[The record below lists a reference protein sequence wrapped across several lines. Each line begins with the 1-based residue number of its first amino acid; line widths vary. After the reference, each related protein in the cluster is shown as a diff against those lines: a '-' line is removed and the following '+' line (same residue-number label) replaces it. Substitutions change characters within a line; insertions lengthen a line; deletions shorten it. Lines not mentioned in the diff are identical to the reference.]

1 VNHARRLVLVGGG
14 HAHVEVLRRFGL
26 APEPGVEIVLVSPA
40 QATPYSGMLPGLVAG
55 HYRHAEC
62 HIDLPALCRFA
73 GARFVQDAVTGL
85 PDACRSVLL
94 QTGGSLEADLIS
106 LDVGSTPPRGRIAGA
121 DRVGTGVKPV
131 DAFLTELERR
141 LSRPPEAPARVLVVG
156 AGAGGVEIALALRHR
171 LGGADAAPASPRWQ
185 VGIVSGGPVLLPG
198 HGQPVRRR
206 IAALLDQRGL
216 SVRLGVPV
224 AAADAGGLWLA
235 DGTRLEADW
244 VVWATGAAPPAWLG
258 AAGLALDRG
267 GFVLVDACL
276 RSVSHPAV
284 FAAGDVATLAERTHP
299 KSGVYAVRQG
309 PPLAA
314 NLRRALTGQPL
325 LVWQPQQR
333 TLALLATG
341 PRHAVASWGP
351 LSVAGAWVWKWKDRI
366 DRGFM
371 QRYQG
376 LAAS

>member
-1 VNHARRLVLVGGG
+1 MNHARRLVLIGGG

-40 QATPYSGMLPGLVAG
+40 PATPYSGMLPGLVAG

-73 GARFVQDAVTGL
+73 GARFVEDAVTGL
-85 PDACRSVLL
+85 HDACRSVLL
-94 QTGGSLEADLIS
+94 ETGGSLEADLIS

-131 DAFLTELERR
+131 DAFLAELDRR
-141 LSRPPEAPARVLVVG
+141 LSDPPAEPGRVLVVG

-171 LGGADAAPASPRWQ
+171 LGGADASPASPQWQ

-198 HGQPVRRR
+198 HAQPVRRR
-206 IAALLDQRGL
+206 IAALMDQRGL

-235 DGTRLEADW
+235 DGTRLGAEW
-244 VVWATGAAPPAWLG
+244 VVWATGAAPPLWLRDV
-258 AAGLALDRG
+258 GLALDAQ
-267 GFVLVDACL
+267 GFVLVDDSL
-276 RSVSHPAV
+276 RSVSHTGV
-284 FAAGDVATLAERTHP
+284 FAAGDVASPAGRPHP
-299 KSGVYAVRQG
+299 KSGVHAVRQG

-314 NLRRALTGQPL
+314 NLRRALTGQRL
-325 LVWQPQQR
+325 LTWEPQRR

-341 PRHAVASWGP
+341 PRHAVASWAG
-351 LSVAGAWVWKWKDRI
+351 LSVAGAWVWHWKDRI
-366 DRGFM
+366 DRDFM
-371 QRYQG
+371 RRYQS
-376 LAAS
+376 LSAF